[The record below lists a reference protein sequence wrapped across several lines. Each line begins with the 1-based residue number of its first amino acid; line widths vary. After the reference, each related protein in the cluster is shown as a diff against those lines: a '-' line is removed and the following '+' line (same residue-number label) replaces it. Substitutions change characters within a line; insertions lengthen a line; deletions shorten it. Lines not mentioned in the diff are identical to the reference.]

1 MLPSIEKRW
10 GTNSRRKFASNQ
22 EKMGN
27 KPRDLTGTSRC
38 SGSSSPLLL
47 SGRRA
52 ANSPPRAS
60 LPPPGGVKE
69 QRWCHSSDRTITHRS
84 AAQSQAKHG
93 TGHEPGYGSG
103 QHANPV
109 KAGGFPILLRA
120 KGSIT
125 CSAPLPASPPTQK
138 SSPTLQGGEEVE
150 SLPSL

>member
-1 MLPSIEKRW
+1 MLPSVEKRW
-10 GTNSRRKFASNQ
+10 GTTSRRKFASNQ

-27 KPRDLTGTSRC
+27 KPGDLTGTRRC
-38 SGSSSPLLL
+38 LGSSSPVLL

-69 QRWCHSSDRTITHRS
+69 QRPCHSSDSEPLPTDQLHKARLS
-84 AAQSQAKHG
+84 MAQATSW
-93 TGHEPGYGSG
+93 G

-125 CSAPLPASPPTQK
+125 CSAPLPASPHPKIQPR
-138 SSPTLQGGEEVE
+138 SAGRGG
-150 SLPSL
+150 S